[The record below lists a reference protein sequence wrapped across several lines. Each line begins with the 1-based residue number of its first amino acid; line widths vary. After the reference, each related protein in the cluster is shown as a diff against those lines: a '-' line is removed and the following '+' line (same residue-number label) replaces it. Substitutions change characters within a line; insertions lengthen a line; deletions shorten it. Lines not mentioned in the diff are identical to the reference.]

1 MWIIIDEKKVRH
13 KWECPECDNKVYIE
27 SWWYSENGTPVCD
40 KCDIDM
46 EYIQTEIDIE
56 SQNFPQ
62 TLGA

>member
-27 SWWYSENGTPVCD
+27 SWWYSENGTPMCD

-46 EYIQTEIDIE
+46 EYIHTEIDIE
-56 SQNFPQ
+56 S
-62 TLGA
+62 